1 MLKYLLM
8 SKAGARSAERG
19 TAGLCIMG
27 DIVMTALTDFDKR
40 LLNLL
45 QGNLPVCSRPFARLG
60 EMLDTTEAHVLR
72 RLEDLKNEG
81 YLRRIGIFFNS
92 ERLGYQGTLIALE
105 VKQEQL
111 PAVAQA
117 INRYAG
123 ATHNYEREGRYNLW
137 FTLLTPSREM
147 EQRILSEIAALPG
160 VQNLMSLKA
169 HRRYK
174 INVQFKLD

>member
-1 MLKYLLM
+1 M
-8 SKAGARSAERG
+8 AE
-19 TAGLCIMG
+19 
-27 DIVMTALTDFDKR
+27 LTEFDKR

-60 EMLDTTEAHVLR
+60 EMLETTEAHVLR

-117 INRYAG
+117 INDAQ
-123 ATHNYEREGRYNLW
+123 L
-137 FTLLTPSREM
+137 
-147 EQRILSEIAALPG
+147 
-160 VQNLMSLKA
+160 
-169 HRRYK
+169 
-174 INVQFKLD
+174 

>member
-1 MLKYLLM
+1 M
-8 SKAGARSAERG
+8 
-19 TAGLCIMG
+19 
-27 DIVMTALTDFDKR
+27 
-40 LLNLL
+40 
-45 QGNLPVCSRPFARLG
+45 
-60 EMLDTTEAHVLR
+60 
-72 RLEDLKNEG
+72 
-81 YLRRIGIFFNS
+81 
-92 ERLGYQGTLIALE
+92 IALE